1 MLRVMLRSLPRL
13 PVVLSLAAVALLAA
27 GCPASTQSKRPTILP
42 VREVSRG
49 GGVPEIIK
57 IVDLGAMRLP
67 KEGPLTVG
75 TGDGQGTIGE
85 LLLLWGKELGK
96 QPSVHVGE
104 EPTDV
109 LAHVSGGGI
118 VVRIPWGIPSG
129 PTRVK
134 VTTRGGSTSLRYPIR
149 RVGLVGDAKGLRSF
163 ALGKGGK
170 ATIGAPLALL
180 GVQALTTSP
189 DASVAYAVVAQG
201 GKLALVTID
210 LTTQQ
215 PREVTR
221 DPLPG
226 KTLFGLARANRG
238 TLVVAVTDT
247 HVVYVDASVGTVPA
261 LFKPLPLPRSLDSRP
276 MTGVALS
283 PDGKTLAMLA
293 EDKNQLVLFDA
304 SKPTT
309 LPAPQLL
316 DVLPAARLPMV
327 HSAAF
332 SLDGKKVWVLGG
344 DTKASI
350 AAGHQAAQL
359 VAFTLEAGRAS
370 GEPAR
375 WIASEDLAPAA
386 TSMARSAPTPAG
398 TAIRTQTASSA
409 LYITAHTFERLSKGG
424 SADGG
429 VLLRAVENKPVE
441 KLLGGSY
448 LLGAVRVVGRP
459 QILVVVG
466 TRGKGKGFERVLMTR
481 QAWDDQANTEV
492 SVVAPLSDLGAPP
505 HAGLLVV
512 QR

>member
-1 MLRVMLRSLPRL
+1 MLRSPRL
-13 PVVLSLAAVALLAA
+13 PLLLSLAAVTVLAA

-49 GGVPEIIK
+49 GGVPTIVK

-85 LLLLWGKELGK
+85 LLLIWGKEFGK
-96 QPSVHVGE
+96 QPSVHVGD

-129 PTRVK
+129 PTPIK
-134 VTTRGGSTSLRYPIR
+134 VTSRGGSALVRYPIR
-149 RVGLVGDAKGLRSF
+149 RIGLVGDAKGLRSF
-163 ALGKGGK
+163 AIGKGGK
-170 ATIGAPLALL
+170 ATMGAPVAIS
-180 GVQALTTSP
+180 GARALTTSP
-189 DASVAYAVVAQG
+189 HGSVAYAVVAKG

-210 LTTQQ
+210 LTAQT

-226 KTLFGLARANRG
+226 KQLFGLARANRG
-238 TLVVAVTDT
+238 TLVAVVTDT
-247 HVVYVDASVGTVPA
+247 HVIYVDASVGTVPA
-261 LFKPLPLPRSLDSRP
+261 LFKPLPLPRNLDSRP

-283 PDGKTLAMLA
+283 PDGKTMAVLT

-304 SKPTT
+304 RKPTV
-309 LPAPQLL
+309 LPEPQVL
-316 DVLPAARLPMV
+316 DVLPTARLPMV

-359 VAFTLEAGRAS
+359 VAFTLTEGRAS
-370 GEPAR
+370 GEPTR
-375 WIASEDLAPAA
+375 WIASETLAPAA
-386 TSMARSAPTPAG
+386 ASMARSAPTPAG

-409 LYITAHTFERLSKGG
+409 LYFTAHAFGRLSKGG
-424 SADGG
+424 DAKGG
-429 VLLRAVENKPVE
+429 ELLRAVENKPVE
-441 KLLGGSY
+441 KLLGGAF
-448 LLGAVRVVGRP
+448 LLGAVSVVGRP
-459 QILVVVG
+459 QTIVVVG
-466 TRGKGKGFERVLMTR
+466 TRAKGASFERVLMTR
-481 QAWDDQANTEV
+481 QAWDDQAKAEV
-492 SVVAPLSDLGAPP
+492 TVVSPLEELGAPP
-505 HAGLLVV
+505 PTGLLVV